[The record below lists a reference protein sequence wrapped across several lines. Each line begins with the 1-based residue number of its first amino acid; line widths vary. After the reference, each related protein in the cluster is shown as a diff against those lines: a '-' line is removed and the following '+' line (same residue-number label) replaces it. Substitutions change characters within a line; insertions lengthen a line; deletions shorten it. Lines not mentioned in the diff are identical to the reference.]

1 MVQFVKLRPLVPII
15 VLFSLSLIFLLTRP
29 RMTTIPR
36 QPHSCSDD
44 KDKSD
49 YKYILTWTPDTPNVK
64 LMGWSFPEL
73 DGFKKAGCAEYRCY
87 LTNNRSYLG
96 RLQQIREGL
105 LPLSNIQKIFPEL
118 LTSSRISTLSTF
130 QVVPLMTL
138 KSSMRLYSTRET
150 FL

>member
-15 VLFSLSLIFLLTRP
+15 GLFSLSLIFLLTRP

-49 YKYILTWTPDTPNVK
+49 YKYILTWTPDTENVK
-64 LMGWSFPEL
+64 LMGWSYPHL
-73 DGFKKAGCAEYRCY
+73 DGFQKAGCAEYRCH

-96 RLQQIREGL
+96 
-105 LPLSNIQKIFPEL
+105 SN
-118 LTSSRISTLSTF
+118 
-130 QVVPLMTL
+130 
-138 KSSMRLYSTRET
+138 
-150 FL
+150 FLFKG